1 MHSVNIPRYVGY
13 RPWDTEADAGSLTD
27 TRVGGMVEEV
37 SATPTDQPWSDARP
51 GYGRVFVVTDNPIAR
66 ALIQLAAVVER
77 PASLLSDSS
86 ALDDLGSAALT
97 ASDAVVL
104 CDHDTHHRDAILAL
118 LLDGEAGYVAM
129 MGSKSRAA
137 TTYSSLEGRY
147 GDATLSRLH
156 VPAGLDIGGK
166 APGEIAL
173 SVMAEIVANEY
184 DRAGGPMR
192 TSSR

>member
-1 MHSVNIPRYVGY
+1 
-13 RPWDTEADAGSLTD
+13 
-27 TRVGGMVEEV
+27 MVEGAC
-37 SATPTDQPWSDARP
+37 ATPTPQPWSDARP
-51 GYGRVFVVTDNPIAR
+51 AYGRVIAVTDNPIAR

-77 PASLLSDSS
+77 PASLLSDAT
-86 ALDDLGSAALT
+86 ALDDLGSAGLS

-104 CDHDTHHRDAILAL
+104 CDHDTPDRDAILAL

-137 TTYSSLEGRY
+137 TTYEGLAGRY

-156 VPAGLDIGGK
+156 VPAGLNIGGK

-173 SVMAEIVANEY
+173 SVMAEIVANGY
-184 DRAGGPMR
+184 DRPGGPMR
-192 TSSR
+192 ASSR